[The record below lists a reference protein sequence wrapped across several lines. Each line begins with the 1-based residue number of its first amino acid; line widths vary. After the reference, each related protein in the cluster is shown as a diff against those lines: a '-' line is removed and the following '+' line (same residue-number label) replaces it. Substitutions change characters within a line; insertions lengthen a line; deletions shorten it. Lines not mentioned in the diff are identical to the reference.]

1 MIFMQMYSPFAK
13 GVLRGLKKVLR
24 HLFTAIFSLELLL
37 RMLGNGLHGFCCSE
51 EARWNLLDVFIVLSS
66 WWETAIES
74 IYSASQQDL
83 DVVGFSGLRAL
94 RILRITR
101 LVRLARVARIL
112 RFVMALRT
120 LTQSILYT
128 LRLN

>member
-1 MIFMQMYSPFAK
+1 M
-13 GVLRGLKKVLR
+13 
-24 HLFTAIFSLELLL
+24 
-37 RMLGNGLHGFCCSE
+37 
-51 EARWNLLDVFIVLSS
+51 LSS

-74 IYSASQQDL
+74 IYSSASQQDL

-128 LRLN
+128 LSLGRVEKGAATCDVPAFLACSGP